1 MMFKTQFPN
10 LITLVNLFFGFL
22 SILNSYNAN
31 YSLACYFILLAAIL
45 DSLDGKIARLF
56 GISTE
61 FGKELDSLADLVS
74 FCLAPSVL
82 VYILYSQ
89 NMPGISGELIA
100 SAPLLL
106 GVIRLAHYNIS
117 ENKDSSYF
125 EGLPTTFNAIFI
137 CSLILYIESIKT
149 ISPEYSDP
157 RFLLPIIISSSFLM
171 ITKIKYS
178 KFPLFNFHS
187 GKLNSLRLVIAT
199 GALFILL
206 ISILFNQQET
216 VFILFSSGLII
227 LGLFN
232 HLFINKK
239 SHLNFIKIFI
249 GKKIKRTT

>member
-1 MMFKTQFPN
+1 MIFKTQFPN

-22 SILNSYNAN
+22 SILNSYIAN
-31 YSLACYFILLAAIL
+31 YSLACYFILLAAVL

-56 GISTE
+56 GVSTE

-100 SAPLLL
+100 AAPLLL

-137 CSLILYIESIKT
+137 CSLILYIENIKT
-149 ISPEYSDP
+149 IAPEYSQP
-157 RFLLPIIISSSFLM
+157 RFLLPIIVSSSFLM
-171 ITKIKYS
+171 ISRIKYP
-178 KFPLFNFHS
+178 KFPLINFHS
-187 GKLNSLRLVIAT
+187 GKSNSIGLVIIISI
-199 GALFILL
+199 LFLFL
-206 ISILFNQQET
+206 FSILFNQEET
-216 VFILFSSGLII
+216 IFILFSSGLII

-232 HLFINKK
+232 HLFINEKI
-239 SHLNFIKIFI
+239 HLNFV
-249 GKKIKRTT
+249 KKFIKRN

>member
-22 SILNSYNAN
+22 SILNCYIAN
-31 YSLACYFILLAAIL
+31 YPLACYFILLAAVS
-45 DSLDGKIARLF
+45 DALDGKIARLF

-171 ITKIKYS
+171 VSKVEYP
-178 KFPLFNFHS
+178 KFPLLNFHS
-187 GKLNSLRLVIAT
+187 GKSNNIRLVTI
-199 GALFILL
+199 
-206 ISILFNQQET
+206 
-216 VFILFSSGLII
+216 
-227 LGLFN
+227 
-232 HLFINKK
+232 
-239 SHLNFIKIFI
+239 IFI
-249 GKKIKRTT
+249 SFSFLIAIL

>member
-56 GISTE
+56 GVSTE

-100 SAPLLL
+100 AAPLLL

-117 ENKDSSYF
+117 ENENTSYF
-125 EGLPTTFNAIFI
+125 KGLPTTFNAIFI
-137 CSLILYIESIKT
+137 CSLILYIENIKA
-149 ISPEYSDP
+149 IAPEYSQP
-157 RFLLPIIISSSFLM
+157 RFLLPIIVSSSFLM
-171 ITKIKYS
+171 ISRIKYP
-178 KFPLFNFHS
+178 KFPLINFHS
-187 GKLNSLRLVIAT
+187 GKSNSIGLIIIISI
-199 GALFILL
+199 LFLFL
-206 ISILFNQQET
+206 FSILFNQEET
-216 VFILFSSGLII
+216 IFILFSSGLII

-232 HLFINKK
+232 HLFINEKI
-239 SHLNFIKIFI
+239 HLNFINFF
-249 GKKIKRTT
+249 IKRN

>member
-1 MMFKTQFPN
+1 MIFKTQFPN

-22 SILNSYNAN
+22 SILNSYIAN

-56 GISTE
+56 GVSTE

-100 SAPLLL
+100 AAPLLL

-117 ENKDSSYF
+117 ENENISYF
-125 EGLPTTFNAIFI
+125 KGLPTTFNAIFI
-137 CSLILYIESIKT
+137 CSLILYIENIRT
-149 ISPEYSDP
+149 IAPEYSQP
-157 RFLLPIIISSSFLM
+157 RFLLPIIVSSSFLM
-171 ITKIKYS
+171 ISRIKYP
-178 KFPLFNFHS
+178 KFPLINFHS
-187 GKLNSLRLVIAT
+187 GKSNSIRLVTVIS
-199 GALFILL
+199 ILL
-206 ISILFNQQET
+206 LFLVSILFNEEET
-216 VFILFSSGLII
+216 IFILFSSGLII

-232 HLFINKK
+232 HLFINEKI
-239 SHLNFIKIFI
+239 HLNFV
-249 GKKIKRTT
+249 KKFIKRN

>member
-1 MMFKTQFPN
+1 MIFKTQFPN

-22 SILNSYNAN
+22 SILNTYIAN

-56 GISTE
+56 GVSTE
-61 FGKELDSLADLVS
+61 FGKELDSLSDLVS

-117 ENKDSSYF
+117 DNEDTSYF
-125 EGLPTTFNAIFI
+125 DGLPTTFNAIFI

-149 ISPEYSDP
+149 IAPEYSEP

-171 ITKIKYS
+171 ISRIKYP
-178 KFPLFNFHS
+178 KFPLLNFHS
-187 GKLNSLRLVIAT
+187 GKLNSIRLVISISI
-199 GALFILL
+199 LFFFL
-206 ISILFNQQET
+206 ISILLNQQEMI
-216 VFILFSSGLII
+216 FMLFSSGLII
-227 LGLFN
+227 FGLFN
-232 HLFINKK
+232 YLFINEKI
-239 SHLNFIKIFI
+239 HLNFIKKFI
-249 GKKIKRTT
+249 KHN

>member
-1 MMFKTQFPN
+1 MIFKTQFPN

-22 SILNSYNAN
+22 SILNTYIAN

-56 GISTE
+56 GVSTE
-61 FGKELDSLADLVS
+61 FGKELDSLSDLVS

-117 ENKDSSYF
+117 ENEDSSYF
-125 EGLPTTFNAIFI
+125 DGLPTTFNAIFI

-149 ISPEYSDP
+149 IAPEYSEP

-171 ITKIKYS
+171 ISRIKYP
-178 KFPLFNFHS
+178 KFPLLNFHS
-187 GKLNSLRLVIAT
+187 GKLNSIRLVISISI
-199 GALFILL
+199 LFFFL
-206 ISILFNQQET
+206 ISILLNQQEMI
-216 VFILFSSGLII
+216 FMLFSSGLII
-227 LGLFN
+227 FGLFN
-232 HLFINKK
+232 YLFINEKI
-239 SHLNFIKIFI
+239 HLNFIKKFI
-249 GKKIKRTT
+249 KHN

>member
-22 SILNSYNAN
+22 SILNSYIAN
-31 YSLACYFILLAAIL
+31 YSLACYFILLAAVL

-56 GISTE
+56 GVSTE

-117 ENKDSSYF
+117 ENENTSYF
-125 EGLPTTFNAIFI
+125 KGLPTTFNAIFI
-137 CSLILYIESIKT
+137 CSLILYIENIKA
-149 ISPEYSDP
+149 IAPEYSQP
-157 RFLLPIIISSSFLM
+157 RFLLPIIVSSSFLM
-171 ITKIKYS
+171 ISRIKYP
-178 KFPLFNFHS
+178 KFPLINFHS
-187 GKLNSLRLVIAT
+187 GKLNSIGLVIAISI
-199 GALFILL
+199 LFFFL

-216 VFILFSSGLII
+216 IFMLFSSGFII
-227 LGLFN
+227 LGLFS
-232 HLFINKK
+232 HLFINEKI
-239 SHLNFIKIFI
+239 HLNFIKKFI
-249 GKKIKRTT
+249 KHN

>member
-1 MMFKTQFPN
+1 MIFKTQFPN

-22 SILNSYNAN
+22 SILNTYIAN

-56 GISTE
+56 GVSTE
-61 FGKELDSLADLVS
+61 FGKELDSLSDLVS

-117 ENKDSSYF
+117 ENEDTSYF
-125 EGLPTTFNAIFI
+125 DGLPTTFNAIFI

-149 ISPEYSDP
+149 IAPEYSEP

-171 ITKIKYS
+171 ISRIKYP
-178 KFPLFNFHS
+178 KFPLLNFHS
-187 GKLNSLRLVIAT
+187 GKLNSIRLVISISI
-199 GALFILL
+199 LFFFL
-206 ISILFNQQET
+206 ISILLNQQEMI
-216 VFILFSSGLII
+216 FMLFSSGLII
-227 LGLFN
+227 FGLFN
-232 HLFINKK
+232 YLFINEKI
-239 SHLNFIKIFI
+239 HLNFIKKFI
-249 GKKIKRTT
+249 KHN